1 MIDKHILLAL
11 IAGGAFFLASGE
23 GPVVVQAADRATQT
37 AAHSTR
43 EEGAVVLKPKIATY
57 DYDAIPKDPLASM
70 LLSVVLPGSGQI
82 YNKEYGRGIIT
93 GVLWYGS
100 LAGMYLLIDKWT
112 RINTDTIHLAEADP
126 VTGLPNGSSRDVY
139 VMRDPDKQVGL
150 PAGDKVLL
158 VGAIA
163 IAATSYVFG
172 IIDSYRGAQRY
183 NKKLLESQQ
192 LKLGLIADPVDRKI
206 GMTASLRF

>member
-1 MIDKHILLAL
+1 
-11 IAGGAFFLASGE
+11 
-23 GPVVVQAADRATQT
+23 
-37 AAHSTR
+37 
-43 EEGAVVLKPKIATY
+43 
-57 DYDAIPKDPLASM
+57 
-70 LLSVVLPGSGQI
+70 
-82 YNKEYGRGIIT
+82 
-93 GVLWYGS
+93 
-100 LAGMYLLIDKWT
+100 MYLLIDKWT